1 MENIFKAKRKVFK
14 LSSNHT
20 HSTSSPTHLLH
31 AFLTSRASLDEFCD
45 AVDSSDNIDLCYYE
59 MANKIIEIKQ
69 FLLQDEV
76 LPTHFRL
83 LLKLLN
89 NIMIVQPLSIKKLL
103 YGPDGRL
110 DPQLILRIQA
120 LFSQPQ
126 FLLAHNDLIFALIL
140 LIENDKETLKMVQQS
155 PTLYDSIIYSSYDR
169 RLDFESLERLSE
181 FVFLTYRKFK
191 SQTIPDLYEMTRE
204 MLRLSLRYQAID
216 VTYGILLLSDS
227 LRECQRV
234 LIYENEG
241 LAIINNFFSAKPQ
254 TDMLSNYTLVRILNK
269 VVRQC
274 PDHILLLCMRFV
286 FCEFLVDC
294 LKMNESQ
301 ITNQCLKLIKFM
313 YANFP
318 YPTV

>member
-1 MENIFKAKRKVFK
+1 
-14 LSSNHT
+14 
-20 HSTSSPTHLLH
+20 
-31 AFLTSRASLDEFCD
+31 
-45 AVDSSDNIDLCYYE
+45 

-126 FLLAHNDLIFALIL
+126 FLPAHNDLIFALIL